1 MTRIEVKVVAKAPA
15 SEVVGTMADGTL
27 KVKVHAVREDG
38 RANEEL
44 VRVLA
49 EHFHVSRSSITIV
62 RGATASRKVIEI
74 Q

>member
-1 MTRIEVKVVAKAPA
+1 MIVQIKVIAGVAA
-15 SEVVGTMADGTL
+15 SEVVGKMADGTL
-27 KVKVHAVREDG
+27 KVKVHAVREGG

-49 EHFHVSRSSITIV
+49 EHFGVARSNISII
-62 RGATASRKVIEI
+62 RGATASRRKTVEI